1 MSYQVLARKWR
12 PQQFGQL
19 VGQDHVKSAL
29 THALSQNRLHHAYLF
44 TGTRGVGKTTIAR
57 IFAKSLNCEQGV
69 TATPCGQ
76 CSACREIDAGF
87 FVDLL
92 EIDAASRTK
101 VEDTRDLLD
110 NVQYAPTR
118 GRYKVY
124 LIDEVHMLSKHSFN
138 ALLKT
143 LEEPPPHVKFLLATT
158 DPQKLPITVLSRC
171 LQFSLKALTQAQ
183 IKQHLSYV
191 LSQEQIPAEEDALAL
206 LARAA
211 KGSLRD
217 SLSLTDQAIAQT
229 GGQITLGPVREM
241 LGYLEQSWA
250 EILLQ
255 SVLNRDLAAMQ
266 RHLYQLL
273 SSHPQCQS
281 VLDDMLALLHLAAL
295 AQYQL
300 NAAELALTESAFVR
314 AVAKSQSPELIQ
326 LYYQLL
332 LSGKKDLP
340 YAPDPRTGLEMA
352 LLRAIAFVPATSA
365 TVDNPVPSA
374 RAAALTA
381 AGIPAE
387 QSAVQAVL
395 AAPTHM
401 TPAQSIPAQSIPA
414 QTTQVHSA
422 VPNNTS
428 EQNVLNQAPEQHSQ
442 SFGHDAFE
450 SARGDDLSMTAITS
464 PQLQT
469 TAQPLQAESLH
480 PAATQA
486 ASTQPAS
493 SEPVIDP
500 VTASI
505 MARRG
510 LLPSGESAGGK
521 KPERQQAPV
530 APQAAPTVALPTRA
544 PAVAQVV
551 APVVATPAPVAAVL
565 TSDTKPPMVAPSPIN
580 PRDIPP
586 WQDQPIVTAPEVTE
600 ADSALTDEP
609 ETFEPEVN
617 SRGANLGVPFVAHDD
632 SALEELSE
640 ESPDSAAEQFAADA
654 TWSQNA
660 DNSPAQS
667 QAQPIRHAL
676 LESVPVQIDTD
687 FASEQVLAPA
697 IIVDAGPLYFDG
709 VIDHGNFALRA
720 SSQVDAWAARIDSLK
735 IGGLMR
741 LFLLHSVADLQGDSL
756 SLTVASSQR
765 HLDSERNRAQLKQVL
780 SESFALDLAIDIQFV
795 DEVPL
800 SPQAL
805 QLRIDQAR
813 RVYVEQVLRH
823 DPLMLQLQ
831 QHFAAEWQADSL
843 SVN

>member
-1 MSYQVLARKWR
+1 
-12 PQQFGQL
+12 
-19 VGQDHVKSAL
+19 
-29 THALSQNRLHHAYLF
+29 
-44 TGTRGVGKTTIAR
+44 
-57 IFAKSLNCEQGV
+57 
-69 TATPCGQ
+69 
-76 CSACREIDAGF
+76 
-87 FVDLL
+87 
-92 EIDAASRTK
+92 
-101 VEDTRDLLD
+101 
-110 NVQYAPTR
+110 
-118 GRYKVY
+118 
-124 LIDEVHMLSKHSFN
+124 
-138 ALLKT
+138 
-143 LEEPPPHVKFLLATT
+143 
-158 DPQKLPITVLSRC
+158 
-171 LQFSLKALTQAQ
+171 
-183 IKQHLSYV
+183 
-191 LSQEQIPAEEDALAL
+191 
-206 LARAA
+206 
-211 KGSLRD
+211 
-217 SLSLTDQAIAQT
+217 
-229 GGQITLGPVREM
+229 
-241 LGYLEQSWA
+241 
-250 EILLQ
+250 
-255 SVLNRDLAAMQ
+255 
-266 RHLYQLL
+266 
-273 SSHPQCQS
+273 
-281 VLDDMLALLHLAAL
+281 
-295 AQYQL
+295 
-300 NAAELALTESAFVR
+300 
-314 AVAKSQSPELIQ
+314 
-326 LYYQLL
+326 
-332 LSGKKDLP
+332 
-340 YAPDPRTGLEMA
+340 
-352 LLRAIAFVPATSA
+352 
-365 TVDNPVPSA
+365 
-374 RAAALTA
+374 
-381 AGIPAE
+381 
-387 QSAVQAVL
+387 
-395 AAPTHM
+395 
-401 TPAQSIPAQSIPA
+401 
-414 QTTQVHSA
+414 
-422 VPNNTS
+422 
-428 EQNVLNQAPEQHSQ
+428 
-442 SFGHDAFE
+442 
-450 SARGDDLSMTAITS
+450 
-464 PQLQT
+464 
-469 TAQPLQAESLH
+469 
-480 PAATQA
+480 
-486 ASTQPAS
+486 
-493 SEPVIDP
+493 
-500 VTASI
+500 

-697 IIVDAGPLYFDG
+697 IIVDA
-709 VIDHGNFALRA
+709 
-720 SSQVDAWAARIDSLK
+720 DAWAARIDSLK